1 MTSKMSAQWAFIVHE
16 RRVGKKVAE
25 TEMRV
30 LFFFTNSQIPMIIK
44 LYTVRARRSLKDH
57 LAKLSGFDVEE
68 TET

>member
-25 TEMRV
+25 TETRV
-30 LFFFTNSQIPMIIK
+30 FFFTNSQIPVIIK